1 MTALLSIIVLVFI
14 LVAIWQMV
22 KIFDLTQGKTAES
35 NNQVANDQDNKING
49 YLMLGFL
56 IFIYVITIMCFV
68 MFGDFPLMSN
78 SASEHG
84 PGIDNLMII
93 SMIVIFFVQTVTQ
106 FLLHY
111 FAFKYRGEKG
121 KKALFYADNN
131 KLEAIWTI
139 IPVIVLAGLIIQGLF
154 TWTTIMNVSTENDP
168 LVVELYAQQFNW
180 KARYGGEDNTLGEA
194 NVRLIDINRAN
205 ILGLNE
211 SDPNAQDDV
220 ITTELHL
227 PVGRPVLFKMR
238 SQDVLHSA
246 YMPHFRAQM
255 NCVPG
260 MITQFGFTPT
270 VTTFDMRETPEMLDK
285 VQNINEIRIEKSKAL
300 VAKGEEGL
308 ERYEFD
314 YLLLCNKICGKSH
327 YNMQM
332 KIIVETQEEYDAWMK
347 TQKEFKDS
355 LIDDEP
361 VMDEPASDD
370 SIKNENEL
378 AQEEMGL
385 ANDTIIEDE
394 AASN

>member
-1 MTALLSIIVLVFI
+1 MTTLLTIIVLIFI

-22 KIFDLTQGKTAES
+22 KIFDLAQAKIENTG
-35 NNQVANDQDNKING
+35 VATDKDNTING
-49 YLMLGFL
+49 YLMMGFL
-56 IFIYVITIMCFV
+56 AFIYIITIVCFV
-68 MFGDFPLMSN
+68 KWGDLPLLSN

-93 SMIVIFFVQTVTQ
+93 SLVIIFFVQTITQ

-111 FAFKYRGEKG
+111 FAFKYKGEKG
-121 KKALFYADNN
+121 KKALFFADNN
-131 KLEAIWTI
+131 KLEFIWTI
-139 IPVIVLAGLIIQGLF
+139 IPVIVLAGLIIYGLN
-154 TWTTIMNVSTENDP
+154 TWINIMGVDDSDDP

-180 KARYGGEDNTLGEA
+180 TARYAGEDNTLGKA
-194 NVRLIDINRAN
+194 NVRLIDIDKAN
-205 ILGLNE
+205 VLGVDE
-211 SDPNAQDDV
+211 SDPYAEDDV
-220 ITTELHL
+220 ITKELHL

-270 VTTFDMRETPEMLDK
+270 VTTEEMRQTPDILEK
-285 VQNINEIRIEKSKAL
+285 VANINKIRAEKSEDL
-300 VAKGEEGL
+300 VAKGEEPL

-332 KIIVETQEEYDAWMK
+332 KIIVETQEEYEAWL
-347 TQKEFKDS
+347 KEQNTFKNS
-355 LIDDEP
+355 L
-361 VMDEPASDD
+361 V
-370 SIKNENEL
+370 N
-378 AQEEMGL
+378 
-385 ANDTIIEDE
+385 
-394 AASN
+394 